1 MGGEVR
7 KPFLIL
13 AGDPLIVHTLGRFA
27 ESRSVRRV
35 IVVAAEEDISKCQ
48 ALVRDTPRLRSLECL
63 FQSGGLTRQDSV
75 RRGLARL
82 DVDCQVVVIHD
93 GARPLVSS
101 GLIDRCVAAAFAQGA
116 AVVGLPARNT
126 IKVVPADR
134 RVRETPDRESLW
146 EIQTPQAFRVEVVL
160 EAHQRAAEEGAAAT
174 DDASLVE
181 RLGMPVAVLEG
192 ERTNIKITFP
202 EDLLFAEALLSR
214 DRL

>member
-13 AGDPLIVHTLGRFA
+13 AGYPLIVHTLGRFA

-48 ALVRDTPRLRSLECL
+48 ALVRDAPRLRGLQCL
-63 FQSGGLTRQDSV
+63 FQSGGPRRQDSV

-82 DVDCQVVVIHD
+82 DADCQVVVIHD

-101 GLIDRCVAAAFAQGA
+101 GLIDRCVAAAFAEGA

-126 IKVVPADR
+126 VKVVRADR
-134 RVRETPDRESLW
+134 HVRETLDRETLW

-160 EAHQRAAEEGAAAT
+160 EAHQRAADEGAAAT

-181 RLGMPVAVLEG
+181 RLGRPVAVLEG

-202 EDLLFAEALLSR
+202 EDLLFAEALLSGN
-214 DRL
+214 RL